1 MGYKYSANTEQNE
14 AKAAGI
20 AMPVSFKQSVEVCSY
35 IRGKGLRNSIN
46 ALNRVVEGLSAV
58 PYRRYNRGGTG
69 HRPGMAAGR
78 YPKNT
83 CTEIIK
89 LLEDVQANAQ
99 HKGLNANKL
108 VIRSI
113 SAQKAA
119 KQFHYGRKRRTKM
132 KRTHIEVVVKEKND

>member
-35 IRGKGLRNSIN
+35 IRGKGLRASIN

-69 HRPGMAAGR
+69 HRPGMATGR

>member
-35 IRGKGLRNSIN
+35 IRGKGLRASIN